1 MPISNLTIHPV
12 LRRRQRSKPS
22 LSVLEHFDIG
32 RLVQGSKR
40 SGSVREGLSLRGQ
53 SCIHVG
59 SAYCRRRRAKSS
71 KSCVPSMMEQAQA
84 ARAPSSGVVTSG

>member
-59 SAYCRRRRAKSS
+59 SAYCRRRAKSS